1 MDATIYL
8 WDDHGSET
16 GRGTNQDYLVVNA
29 TLGTTDS
36 RSGGVS
42 KWDGYIRSGQGF
54 FVKANSSSTLQF
66 TDEMKVTTNNTDA
79 GYFREAGVERYKLRL
94 SDGVMS
100 KATIVGFL
108 DDATIGKDA
117 VYDATMFSVADFSIG
132 TQTVSGLNM
141 AIQALPKDFEKPVQ
155 LRVSVPEAGTYTI
168 DLMNVEEA
176 NESIWIFDQLTGLYH
191 DLSESGFAFSS
202 TEAGIDERFEL
213 RRVKEVL
220 ASDDT
225 PLWHMYISE
234 KTLHVKKRGT
244 ETTELRVYSLSGKR
258 VFSGNIQNDQQ
269 IDLSHLEDGVYVLR
283 AGEMVRKVM
292 VR

>member
-1 MDATIYL
+1 
-8 WDDHGSET
+8 
-16 GRGTNQDYLVVNA
+16 
-29 TLGTTDS
+29 
-36 RSGGVS
+36 
-42 KWDGYIRSGQGF
+42 
-54 FVKANSSSTLQF
+54 
-66 TDEMKVTTNNTDA
+66 
-79 GYFREAGVERYKLRL
+79 
-94 SDGVMS
+94 
-100 KATIVGFL
+100 
-108 DDATIGKDA
+108 
-117 VYDATMFSVADFSIG
+117 
-132 TQTVSGLNM
+132 
-141 AIQALPKDFEKPVQ
+141 
-155 LRVSVPEAGTYTI
+155 
-168 DLMNVEEA
+168 
-176 NESIWIFDQLTGLYH
+176 
-191 DLSESGFAFSS
+191 LSESGFAFSS
-202 TEAGIDERFEL
+202 TEAGIDERFEM